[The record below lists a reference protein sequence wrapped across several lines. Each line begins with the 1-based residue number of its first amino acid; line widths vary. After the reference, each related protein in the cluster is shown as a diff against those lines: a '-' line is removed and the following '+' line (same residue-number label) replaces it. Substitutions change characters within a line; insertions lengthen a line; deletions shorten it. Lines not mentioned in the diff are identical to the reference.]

1 MNLATCCVCKE
12 EKPKSLFY
20 KDKNRKNGIRSLC
33 SECFTKKNKEYYHQK
48 GGKELQ
54 KLRAQK
60 HNLKKYGLSV
70 EQYNE
75 MVEKQEGKCK
85 ICSSSDSHRTGT
97 KYNLFV
103 DHCHA
108 TGKVRG
114 LLCHHCNAG
123 LGHLKDSKEILER
136 AIRYLDESS
145 S

>member
-1 MNLATCCVCKE
+1 
-12 EKPKSLFY
+12 
-20 KDKNRKNGIRSLC
+20 
-33 SECFTKKNKEYYHQK
+33 
-48 GGKELQ
+48 
-54 KLRAQK
+54 
-60 HNLKKYGLSV
+60 
-70 EQYNE
+70 